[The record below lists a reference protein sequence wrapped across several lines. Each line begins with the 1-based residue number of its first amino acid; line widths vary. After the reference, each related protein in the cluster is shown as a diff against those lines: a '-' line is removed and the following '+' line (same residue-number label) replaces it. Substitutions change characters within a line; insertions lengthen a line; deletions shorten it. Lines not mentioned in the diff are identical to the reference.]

1 MPDKFDEWRQE
12 CFERKVG
19 EGADKEEAVR
29 YCAVKANLK
38 KSRTLNAKEVKD
50 GEVFLLADEDE
61 ALGAPKNVL
70 SEIVRGTLMPLDPK
84 SNLGEKARK
93 ETAGRTPRP
102 VIFKEGKFVS
112 ASEVET

>member
-61 ALGAPKNVL
+61 ALGGPEECPL
-70 SEIVRGTLMPLDPK
+70 RDSEGD
-84 SNLGEKARK
+84 AY
-93 ETAGRTPRP
+93 APRP
-102 VIFKEGKFVS
+102 EVQLGREG
-112 ASEVET
+112 EEGDRREDT